1 MAVAAVALT
10 GLIQRPTFSDGT
22 LTPLPIRRRGFKLPP
37 PLPAVACTSSWQK
50 RRGRRRKRTTSPKGR
65 IDTEFDLVVVP
76 ADGISMSGSE
86 SDVSDWSVGWLEP
99 HHANFLTENE
109 LEDSFAVLVP
119 CYGATSPNSPKPKFG
134 NGDEH
139 QQQQPPWAAVLANL
153 SKHTNQENKRHLENW
168 LANL

>member
-1 MAVAAVALT
+1 MFINFMAVAAVALT
-10 GLIQRPTFSDGT
+10 GLVQQRPPFSEGT
-22 LTPLPIRRRGFKLPP
+22 LTPLPIRPRRGF
-37 PLPAVACTSSWQK
+37 AVAGQSSSSAVPGWQK
-50 RRGRRRKRTTSPKGR
+50 RRGRRRKAPLKHRNAKR
-65 IDTEFDLVVVP
+65 LDAEFDLVIVP

-119 CYGATSPNSPKPKFG
+119 CYGSPKPTPF
-134 NGDEH
+134 EP
-139 QQQQPPWAAVLANL
+139 QQQPPWAAVLANL

-168 LANL
+168 LACL